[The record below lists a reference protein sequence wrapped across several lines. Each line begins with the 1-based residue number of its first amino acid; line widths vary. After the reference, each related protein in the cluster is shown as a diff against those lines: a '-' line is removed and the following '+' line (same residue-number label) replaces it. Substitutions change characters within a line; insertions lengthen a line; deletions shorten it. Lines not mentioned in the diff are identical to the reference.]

1 MRANERA
8 QAGENRRVEGR
19 EKERKREMMEEG
31 AGGGGKGSSGRIG
44 GSYVSHQGVCTEE
57 G

>member
-8 QAGENRRVEGR
+8 QAGENRGVEGR
-19 EKERKREMMEEG
+19 QKERKREMGEG
-31 AGGGGKGSSGRIG
+31 GEGKGSSGRIG